1 MKGKYE
7 IFQSSANNQYYF
19 RLKASNGEIILASE
33 GYTTK
38 SSCQGGIESV
48 RTHSPDEDNYVRK
61 DSTDGQYYFVLRAKN
76 YEIIG
81 RSEMYTTK
89 ASRDNG
95 IESVK
100 RFGPDADVVDLT

>member
-7 IFQSSANNQYYF
+7 IFQSTANNEYYF
-19 RLKASNGEIILASE
+19 RLKASNGEPILASE
-33 GYTTK
+33 GYTAK

-48 RTHSPDEDNYVRK
+48 KKNSPDDNNYARK
-61 DSTDGQYYFVLRAKN
+61 DSKNNQYYFVLKAQN
-76 YEIIG
+76 HEPIG
-81 RSEMYTTK
+81 HSEMYTTK